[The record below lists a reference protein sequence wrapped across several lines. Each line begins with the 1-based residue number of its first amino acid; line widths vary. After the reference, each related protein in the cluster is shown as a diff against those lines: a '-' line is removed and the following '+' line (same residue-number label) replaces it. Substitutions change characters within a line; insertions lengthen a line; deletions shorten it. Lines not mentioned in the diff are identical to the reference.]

1 MVEEEPE
8 PVGKGRPPP
17 WGGRDPAPR
26 ACCSSCAPPPQPESL
41 LSPLSLGGGGVPFS
55 PHGERAGSM
64 PSGLGVG
71 GTAGGGF
78 TSPVAFWGAAVSPPP
93 HLRRHQRWVQG
104 KFHLLLVW
112 KKRNWGERGSGGDFL
127 RRVQL
132 STLRRCRGG
141 GVRGC
146 GCTPEIWGGRDAVA
160 SQCTHRKNRE
170 GHVGTTTRTM
180 KTTLRAI

>member
-141 GVRGC
+141 GFGGVGAPQRFGGGGMLSLHSVPTEKIERG
-146 GCTPEIWGGRDAVA
+146 TWGRRRGR
-160 SQCTHRKNRE
+160 
-170 GHVGTTTRTM
+170 
-180 KTTLRAI
+180 